1 MPGSSLQWELNP
13 KLVVQESPIAGFGL
27 YAIGWI
33 ERGVLC
39 CRLAGEVM
47 TDDEFGRYVR
57 GRDHYSALAIDEG
70 VNLVQSDDDPTTKGN
85 HSCDPNMWMADAVT
99 VVACRP
105 VRVGDEATIDYALMT
120 VDPAWAML
128 CNCQADLCRHVVT
141 GNDWRLVELRTR
153 YRGHWSPFIERRFR
167 NAATS
172 A

>member
-33 ERGVLC
+33 ERGELC
-39 CRLAGEVM
+39 CRLAGELM
-47 TDDEFGRYVR
+47 TDEEFGRYVR

-120 VDPAWAML
+120 VDPAWTMR
-128 CNCQADLCRHVVT
+128 CNCQTDLCRHVVT